1 MKKEYSLALWW
12 WAARWFAHIW
22 VIKYLEENNICI
34 NEISGTSIWAIIWWL
49 YALWKTSKEIEEF
62 AKSINYFKLIDLDF
76 KLGLFKGK
84 NVYEKLKEIF
94 WDKKIEDLD
103 ISLKI
108 VATNI
113 ETSEKKVFEKWKI
126 IDAIRASISLPW
138 IFIPYVIWED
148 SYVDWWIVNNL
159 PIEVLNW
166 KDIIAISAL
175 KKVDSPIKK
184 RKTFLWFNLPV
195 SFFNLNFQILQRTI
209 LIMMKQN
216 EDRSINTE
224 NKNIIYLNPVK
235 EELDF
240 FNFNKVDEFISL
252 GYEWIKNLKPT
263 L

>member
-94 WDKKIEDLD
+94 LNKKIEDLD

-113 ETSEKKVFEKWKI
+113 EYTPNCSRVRFLVKI
-126 IDAIRASISLPW
+126 R
-138 IFIPYVIWED
+138 
-148 SYVDWWIVNNL
+148 
-159 PIEVLNW
+159 
-166 KDIIAISAL
+166 
-175 KKVDSPIKK
+175 IKK
-184 RKTFLWFNLPV
+184 GPKKYV
-195 SFFNLNFQILQRTI
+195 
-209 LIMMKQN
+209 
-216 EDRSINTE
+216 
-224 NKNIIYLNPVK
+224 NKFK
-235 EELDF
+235 M
-240 FNFNKVDEFISL
+240 
-252 GYEWIKNLKPT
+252 
-263 L
+263 